1 MKTFKNISPKTLF
14 YIEEYGPDS
23 SVYKRIVKESL
34 KILIFAAIMT
44 SIGGLFIEKIKV
56 LMFSVIPMIILLP
69 SLNTMIGDFGI
80 ICATKISS
88 YLHEGKVKK
97 HWWRSSS
104 LIKLYIQVSII
115 SLFTAFVSALIALL
129 ITSARYEIDRLY
141 AYKIFAV
148 SILDVFILINFL
160 FFTSIIAGFHYYKKR
175 EDPNNFLIPITTSIA
190 DFGNMGVL
198 SILLIVFFK

>member
-1 MKTFKNISPKTLF
+1 MKTFKNISTKTLF
-14 YIEEYGPDS
+14 YIEEYGPNT
-23 SVYKRIVKESL
+23 SVYKKIVKESL

-97 HWWRSSS
+97 HWWRSKS
-104 LIKLYIQVSII
+104 LIKLYIQVFII
-115 SLFTAFVSALIALL
+115 SMFTAFVSALIALL

-148 SILDVFILINFL
+148 AILDVFILINL
-160 FFTSIIAGFHYYKKR
+160 IFFTSIIAGFHYYKKR

-190 DFGNMGVL
+190 DFGNMAVL
-198 SILLIVFFK
+198 SALLIIFFK